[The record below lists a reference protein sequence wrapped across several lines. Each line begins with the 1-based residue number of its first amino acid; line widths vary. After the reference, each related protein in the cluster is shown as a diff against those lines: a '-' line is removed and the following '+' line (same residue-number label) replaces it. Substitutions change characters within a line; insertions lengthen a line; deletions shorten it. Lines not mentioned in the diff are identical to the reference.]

1 MRILQKDWGA
11 RASRIVPQRNH
22 LAGSSGIAILSRC
35 AKLQTWA
42 DSRIDP
48 VPDPRILGTMHRR
61 TFLGHT
67 AFATLTLALGNRL
80 LALGADNPYRGNI
93 GIQLYTLRNP
103 LGKDAAATIKAVAD
117 AGYKQV
123 ECYGFPGMGDVIKR
137 SRDAGL
143 AVNSSHFE
151 SNTVVMPKDDALSE
165 FAAILEKA
173 KEMKLTQLVIPFIP
187 PATRDSLDA
196 YKKVAEN
203 CNKGAAMAKEADIT
217 LSYHNHSFE
226 FKPFDGG
233 KSGFDVF
240 IDEFSAD
247 MKFEL
252 DVFWVR
258 VGGFDPVEMIG
269 KLKGRVSQLHLKDLA
284 DGQKLPDYGGMP
296 QNAFKEI
303 GNGIIP
309 MAPILDAA
317 AAAGVVH
324 CHVEQDHSPDPLASI
339 RTSVANLAKL

>member
-1 MRILQKDWGA
+1 MQ
-11 RASRIVPQRNH
+11 
-22 LAGSSGIAILSRC
+22 
-35 AKLQTWA
+35 
-42 DSRIDP
+42 
-48 VPDPRILGTMHRR
+48 RR

-67 AFATLTLALGNRL
+67 AFASLTLALSGRL
-80 LALGADNPYRGNI
+80 LALGADNPYRKNI

-123 ECYGFPGMGDVIKR
+123 ECYGFPGMIDVIKR

-143 AVNSSHFE
+143 AVHSSHFE
-151 SNTVVMPKDDALSE
+151 SNTVVTPKDAALSD

-173 KEMKLTQLVIPFIP
+173 KEMELTHLVIPAIP
-187 PATRDSLDA
+187 PATRESVDT
-196 YKKVAEN
+196 YKKVAAN
-203 CNKGAAMAKEADIT
+203 CNKGAAMAKEAGIT
-217 LSYHNHSFE
+217 LGYHNHSFE
-226 FKPFDGG
+226 YLPLDGD

-240 IDEFSAD
+240 IEEFSPD
-247 MKFEL
+247 MTFEI
-252 DVFWVR
+252 DVFWVK
-258 VGGFDPVEMIG
+258 VGGFDPAKLIR

-284 DGQKLPDYGGMP
+284 EGHELPKYGGMP
-296 QNAFKEI
+296 QNAFKEL

-309 MAPILDAA
+309 MEPILEAA

-339 RTSVANLAKL
+339 RTSVANLDKL